1 MPTEKKVSEMLIAVS
16 GELLQAVDDQQE
28 MQAHL
33 DLVMT
38 AWNMATES
46 GDKRKQKLKRF
57 ISKQKKYAPSTEA
70 LKGLEWEVRRIMK
83 QKDLLFPEIHNKV
96 VIAEAIEKGKD
107 DYIIRAYF
115 EAQTG
120 E

>member
-1 MPTEKKVSEMLIAVS
+1 VAETM
-16 GELLQAVDDQQE
+16 
-28 MQAHL
+28 
-33 DLVMT
+33 
-38 AWNMATES
+38 N
-46 GDKRKQKLKRF
+46 
-57 ISKQKKYAPSTEA
+57 EA
-70 LKGLEWEVRRIMK
+70 K

-115 EAQTG
+115 EAETG